1 MEQAK
6 QEKLELKRAKESLW
20 KLRNTENKMEQTQ
33 EILEINKLEKKHE
46 IMEQVLEKY
55 KKELMEQEENIRK
68 QTNNINN
75 PKQTKNKTKK
85 QENYDKKKKLGEIW
99 TTYRWITEYLE
110 ENNSKWRQELE
121 EYFKNKT
128 KQQETWD
135 KLTRQEKIQTIQENN
150 KQEEGKTKTSIWSDK
165 QEETTRILQSPKLQP
180 SLPSC
185 NLLRISS
192 PQE

>member
-1 MEQAK
+1 
-6 QEKLELKRAKESLW
+6 
-20 KLRNTENKMEQTQ
+20 MEQTQ
-33 EILEINKLEKKHE
+33 EILEIKKLEKKHE
-46 IMEQVLEKY
+46 VMEQVLEKH
-55 KKELMEQEENIRK
+55 KKELMEQEESIRK
-68 QTNNINN
+68 QTDNIKK
-75 PKQTKNKTKK
+75 PKQTKNMTKK

-110 ENNSKWRQELE
+110 ENNNKWRQELE

-128 KQQETWD
+128 KQIETWD

-185 NLLRISS
+185 NLPRNSS
-192 PQE
+192 PQESK